1 MKLCLIALL
10 ALTSCT
16 TAELSP
22 YSDRIIYNPVLNTL
36 PNGNWICQ
44 PIPGAIIQQCDKA
57 D

>member
-44 PIPGAIIQQCDKA
+44 PIPGAIIQQCDKVQ
-57 D
+57 